1 MSSCCA
7 QPSSLKATRHSGGVG
22 AGIVTALVERRFAG
36 QIARVSGVDTYVP
49 LGDAA
54 NAALVSEDDIE
65 RGIRRGAVVVSSR
78 AGCPAA
84 RAARGRARR

>member
-49 LGDAA
+49 LGDAPTTV
-54 NAALVSEDDIE
+54 LVSEDDIE
-65 RGIRRGAVVVSSR
+65 RGIRRLLW
-78 AGCPAA
+78 
-84 RAARGRARR
+84 